1 VWLRVADPSWK
12 DPLDPSFAGERGGRW
27 NPPGS
32 FPTLYLNGDPP
43 TALLQI
49 HRMLRGT
56 PVRVD
61 DLDEDAFV
69 LVAAT
74 LPRGQTAADGV
85 SEAGLRALGLPA
97 TYPRAADG
105 SRVEVETCRPI
116 GAAIRQR
123 GLRGLWCRSAV
134 PDEEE
139 ADPGEGRELAWFP
152 AGRRSVARAVWDA
165 PLPLGQWRHAAG
177 WAELGLPEQRDP
189 VP

>member
-1 VWLRVADPSWK
+1 VADPSWR

-49 HRMLRGT
+49 RRMLRGT

-74 LPRGQTAADGV
+74 LPRSQEAVDGV
-85 SEAGLRALGLPA
+85 SEGGLRALGLPV
-97 TYPRAADG
+97 TYPLAADG
-105 SRVEVETCRPI
+105 SRVEAETCRPV
-116 GAAIRQR
+116 GAAVRKR
-123 GLRGLWCRSAV
+123 GLRGVWCRSAV
-134 PDEEE
+134 LDEGGNV
-139 ADPGEGRELAWFP
+139 AGEGRELAWFP
-152 AGRRSVARAVWDA
+152 AGGRSVARPVWDE
-165 PLPLGQWRHAAG
+165 PLPLGRWRDVAG
-177 WAELGLPEQRDP
+177 WAKLGLPEQRDP
-189 VP
+189 GP

>member
-1 VWLRVADPSWK
+1 MADPSWK

-74 LPRGQTAADGV
+74 LPRSQTAADGV
-85 SEAGLRALGLPA
+85 SETGLRALGLPA
-97 TYPRAADG
+97 TYPRARDG
-105 SRVEVETCRPI
+105 TRVEAEACRPI
-116 GAAIRQR
+116 GAAIRKR
-123 GLRGLWCRSAV
+123 ELRGLWCRSTL
-134 PDEEE
+134 PDEEG
-139 ADPGEGRELAWFP
+139 ADMGKGREVAWLP
-152 AGRRSVARAVWDA
+152 AGGRSVARRVWDQ
-165 PLPLGQWRHAAG
+165 PLPLGRWRHVAG
-177 WAELGLPEQRDP
+177 WAELGLPDQRDP
-189 VP
+189 AP